1 MQWTDGKNA
10 GFTTGKPWFSV
21 NPNYSFINAEAED
34 KDPHSI
40 LNFYRRCLALRKHSR
55 TLLFGTY
62 REYFPQ
68 SSKIFM
74 YERKYTDKANGLEE
88 RILVVCSFDAH
99 DRSYRMPRGYNYKKG
114 RLILDNYISEEEM
127 RAGETAQPC
136 ALKPYEVQVWKFRK
150 KL

>member
-1 MQWTDGKNA
+1 
-10 GFTTGKPWFSV
+10 
-21 NPNYSFINAEAED
+21 
-34 KDPHSI
+34 
-40 LNFYRRCLALRKHSR
+40 
-55 TLLFGTY
+55 
-62 REYFPQ
+62 
-68 SSKIFM
+68 M

-127 RAGETAQPC
+127 KAGKTAQPC
-136 ALKPYEVQVWKFRK
+136 ALRPYEVQVWKFRK